1 MTFCT
6 FYMTGEIVMALT
18 NHVLMLYWKYW
29 CNQIPGILEAIYVI
43 GSKLTV
49 LVKEKDGKHTQYNKS
64 T

>member
-1 MTFCT
+1 
-6 FYMTGEIVMALT
+6 MTGEIVMALT

-43 GSKLTV
+43 GSKLIV
-49 LVKEKDGKHTQYNKS
+49 LVKEKDGKDTQYNKS